1 MSALLVPIRD
11 IGNTRF
17 GPISPRKCYS
27 YSTSIDWG
35 VIVNANL
42 LHGFYLGDLLVE
54 PLKGRVSGRTG
65 SEHLPP
71 KAADVLLQLAS
82 QPGELVTRDA
92 LLAAVWGDGQGS
104 QETLSHAVSEIRHA
118 LNDHSED
125 PQYIQ
130 TMPKRGYRLLINP
143 EALDR
148 HDTTNI
154 FAPPNGSESGFTA
167 VLANLNQRGVLEAA
181 LAYLLLG
188 WLLIQVADVVF
199 DQLLL
204 PQWVG
209 TFVTVLVI
217 AGFPIVLVLS
227 WYLEFRDGRAVLD
240 SGTDHQF
247 IRKRFSRTYLS
258 VLGAL
263 TVASIGVL
271 AYDQLI
277 GLPVEIEQAGDDR
290 IASED
295 ILPIQANSIAV
306 LRFLNIDGSEQT
318 QVFASGFAEDVI
330 NRLARIPGLSVSS
343 RGDSWSLNENSSSE
357 EVRRRLRV
365 AYYLEGSVRLTD
377 NLLRVV
383 VQLIDS
389 DTGFHIVSRDFER
402 ELMDFNQVQKDITDL
417 TIANLRIALPAETQT
432 ILYENYK
439 DADLDAYVLYRKAK
453 AILDQPRT
461 FENLQKAIT
470 HLTAALEIDPGYPA
484 AHAGLC
490 NAYVHGF
497 EMQKDTSL
505 IDDAERACAAALS
518 SNPNL
523 NIVYTALANLYR
535 YTGRI
540 DAAEAAFDK
549 ALEIDSRDVMAMQGL
564 ASVYHRQKKFEL
576 AEGLLLTAIATQPG
590 NWRAISSYGGFLFA
604 TGRYQQAVG
613 AYRKLVLMDPGNFE
627 ISGNLGSALLMAGN
641 YEEARVV
648 LEASIAANPYQR
660 FYSNLGII
668 HYYLGQYDESV
679 NDHEK
684 AVELSPDDALM
695 WLNLAD
701 ALYFSGRTNEATGA
715 FLRGADM
722 ARRQLDVDATDTEAM
737 FSLAWARQM
746 LGGSEEA
753 QRLVKR
759 ALEISPND
767 PYGYYY
773 DALIKT
779 RLGQYDAA
787 IDALG
792 FAVAMGYPSKMLT
805 AEPYLEELRLRDDFN
820 TLVSNLD

>member
-1 MSALLVPIRD
+1 M
-11 IGNTRF
+11 
-17 GPISPRKCYS
+17 
-27 YSTSIDWG
+27 
-35 VIVNANL
+35 NANL
-42 LHGFYLGDLLVE
+42 LHGFYLEDLLVE
-54 PLKGRVSGRTG
+54 PLKGRVSGRSG

-82 QPGELVTRDA
+82 QPGALVTRDA
-92 LLAAVWGDGQGS
+92 LLVAVWGEGQGS
-104 QETLSHAVSEIRHA
+104 QETLSHAISEIRHA
-118 LNDHSED
+118 LHDHAED

-130 TMPKRGYRLLINP
+130 TMPKRGYRLIINP
-143 EALDR
+143 TIVDR
-148 HDTTNI
+148 HDTTI
-154 FAPPNGSESGFTA
+154 VFSPPNGSESGVAA

-181 LAYLLLG
+181 LAYLILG

-204 PQWVG
+204 PQWAG

-217 AGFPIVLVLS
+217 VGFPIVLILS

-240 SGTDHQF
+240 SGTSDQST
-247 IRKRFSRTYLS
+247 RKRFSRTYLS
-258 VLGAL
+258 IVGAL
-263 TVASIGVL
+263 TLASIGVL
-271 AYDQLI
+271 TYDQLF
-277 GLPVEIEQAGDDR
+277 GLPEKIEQTGDTR
-290 IASED
+290 IGPED
-295 ILPIQANSIAV
+295 ILPVEANSIAV

-318 QVFASGFAEDVI
+318 QIFASGFAEDVI
-330 NRLARIPGLSVSS
+330 NRLARVPGLSVSS

-365 AYYLEGSVRLTD
+365 AYYLEGSVRLTG

-389 DTGFHIVSRDFER
+389 DTGFHIVSRGFER
-402 ELMDFNQVQKDITDL
+402 ELKNFNQVQKDITDL
-417 TIANLRIALPAETQT
+417 TIANLRIALPPETQT
-432 ILYENYK
+432 ILYQNYK

-453 AILDQPRT
+453 AILDEPDT

-470 HLTAALEIDPGYPA
+470 YLGDALEIDPSYPA

-490 NAYVHGF
+490 NAYVRGF
-497 EMQKDTSL
+497 EMQKDASL
-505 IDDAERACAAALS
+505 INKAERACSAALA

-535 YTGRI
+535 RTGRI
-540 DAAEAAFDK
+540 DEAEAAFDK
-549 ALEIDSRDVMAMQGL
+549 ALKIDNRDVMAMQGL
-564 ASVYHRQKKFEL
+564 AGVFRRQQKFEL
-576 AEGLLLTAIATQPG
+576 AESLLLRAIATQPG
-590 NWRAISSYGGFLFA
+590 NWRAISSYGAFLFA
-604 TGRYQQAVG
+604 TGQYEQAVG
-613 AYRKLVLMDPGNFE
+613 AYQELVLMDPDNFQV
-627 ISGNLGSALLMAGN
+627 SGNLGSALLMAGK

-648 LEASIAANPYQR
+648 LEESVAANPNQR

-679 NDHEK
+679 VDHEK
-684 AVELSPDDALM
+684 AVDLTPDDALT

-701 ALYFSGRTNEATGA
+701 ALYFAGRTNEATGA
-715 FLRGADM
+715 FLRGAEM
-722 ARRQLDVDATDTEAM
+722 ARRQLDVDSTDTEAM

-746 LGGSEEA
+746 VGDSEEA

-779 RLGQYDAA
+779 RLGEYDAA

-805 AEPYLEELRLRDDFN
+805 AEPYLEKLRSRDDFN
-820 TLVSNLD
+820 TLVSSLD

>member
-1 MSALLVPIRD
+1 M
-11 IGNTRF
+11 
-17 GPISPRKCYS
+17 
-27 YSTSIDWG
+27 
-35 VIVNANL
+35 NANL

-54 PLKGRVSGRTG
+54 PLKGRVSGRSG

-82 QPGELVTRDA
+82 QPGALVTRDA
-92 LLAAVWGDGQGS
+92 LLAAVWGEGQGS
-104 QETLSHAVSEIRHA
+104 QETLSHAISEIRHA
-118 LNDHSED
+118 LHDHPEN
-125 PQYIQ
+125 PQYVQ
-130 TMPKRGYRLLINP
+130 TMPKRGYRLIVEP
-143 EALDR
+143 EAIDR
-148 HDTTNI
+148 HDTTI
-154 FAPPNGSESGFTA
+154 VFAPPHGSESGFLA

-181 LAYLLLG
+181 LAYLILG

-204 PQWVG
+204 PQWAG

-217 AGFPIVLVLS
+217 AGFPIVLILS

-240 SGTDHQF
+240 SGTSNQST
-247 IRKRFSRTYLS
+247 RKRFSRTYLS
-258 VLGAL
+258 IIGAL
-263 TVASIGVL
+263 TLASIGVL
-271 AYDQLI
+271 AYDQLF
-277 GLPVEIEQAGDDR
+277 GLPEEIEQAGDGR
-290 IASED
+290 IVSED
-295 ILPIQANSIAV
+295 ILPVEANSIAV

-318 QVFASGFAEDVI
+318 QIFASGFAEDVI
-330 NRLARIPGLSVSS
+330 NKLARVPGLSVSS

-365 AYYLEGSVRLTD
+365 AYYLEGSVRLTG

-389 DTGFHIVSRDFER
+389 ATGFQIVSRGFER
-402 ELMDFNQVQKDITDL
+402 ELKDFNQVQKDITDL
-417 TIANLRIALPAETQT
+417 TIANLRIALPPETQT
-432 ILYENYK
+432 ILYQNYK

-453 AILDQPRT
+453 AILDEPLT
-461 FENLQKAIT
+461 FKNLQKAIT
-470 HLTAALEIDPGYPA
+470 YLTDALEVDPGYAA

-490 NAYVHGF
+490 NAYVRGF
-497 EMQKDTSL
+497 EMQKNASL
-505 IDDAERACAAALS
+505 IDEAERACAAALT

-535 YTGRI
+535 RTGRI
-540 DAAEAAFDK
+540 AAAETAYNE
-549 ALEIDSRDVMAMQGL
+549 ALKIDGRDVEAMSGL
-564 ASVYHRQKKFEL
+564 AGVYRRQQKFKLSE
-576 AEGLLLTAIATQPG
+576 ELLLAAITAQPG
-590 NWRAISSYGGFLFA
+590 NWRAISSYGSFLFV
-604 TGRYQQAVG
+604 TGRYAQAVNV
-613 AYRKLVLMDPGNFE
+613 YRKLVLMDPADFQAH
-627 ISGNLGSALLMAGN
+627 GNLGSALLMVGN
-641 YEEARVV
+641 YEEARLV
-648 LEASIAANPYQR
+648 LEESVKANPNQR

-679 NDHEK
+679 ADHEK
-684 AVELSPDDALM
+684 AVDLSPDDALT

-701 ALYFSGRTNEATGA
+701 ALYFAGRTNEATGA
-715 FLRGADM
+715 FLSGAEM
-722 ARRQLDVDATDTEAM
+722 ARRQLDVDSTDTDAM

-746 LGGSEEA
+746 VGDSEEA

-779 RLGQYDAA
+779 RLGDYDAA

-805 AEPYLEELRLRDDFN
+805 AEPYLEELRSRDDFN
-820 TLVSNLD
+820 TLVSSLD